1 MVVPGRRTVWDG
13 VIELTKMAQEQCV
26 DARLWASHLSAT
38 LKPFVEFPSTELAEV
53 LVSYICWDNN
63 LPLLWK
69 FLERAMSLNLVSPL
83 VVLALLALRFLFSIL
98 SKVNLCFLTNLGS
111 PHVKALIFIVFG
123 FLQSCS

>member
-1 MVVPGRRTVWDG
+1 MVPGRRTVWDG

-83 VVLALLALRFLFSIL
+83 VLLALLAHRFLFSIL
-98 SKVNLCFLTNLGS
+98 SKLNLGFLTN
-111 PHVKALIFIVFG
+111 PHVKALIFIV
-123 FLQSCS
+123 